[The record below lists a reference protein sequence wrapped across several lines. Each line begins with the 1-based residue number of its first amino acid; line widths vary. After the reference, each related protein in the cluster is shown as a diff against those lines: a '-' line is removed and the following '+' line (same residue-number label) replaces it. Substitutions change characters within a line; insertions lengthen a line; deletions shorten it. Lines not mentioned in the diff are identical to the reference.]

1 MLGLAEYTMFVTLM
15 RPFVMPLFSL
25 SAVAERLCSVMLMCY
40 ACAIPLHSF
49 STTMVVGVLRGGGDV
64 NASLFIDNV
73 PLWCGTLPM
82 MCLLGLVLK
91 VPNEVFCL
99 CLMIE
104 YIIKSPI
111 GLYRLHSGKWIHD
124 ITRIDE

>member
-1 MLGLAEYTMFVTLM
+1 MSITVQSRSATAESENSGMTNGRISVTN
-15 RPFVMPLFSL
+15 
-25 SAVAERLCSVMLMCY
+25 
-40 ACAIPLHSF
+40 I
-49 STTMVVGVLRGGGDV
+49 VGVLRGGGDV
-64 NASLFIDNV
+64 HASLFIDNF

-104 YIIKSPI
+104 YIIKSPL

-124 ITRIDE
+124 ITRIE